1 MGISVSDVSLDL
13 KKLRAWKDASIERLE
28 QGIVTLC
35 RKNGVEVLAGTARF
49 ESSDQILV
57 AGAHGTRRVRFR
69 NALLATGSE
78 VAQLPVLKDV
88 PQFVWTAEDALELQ
102 EIPKQLVIIGGGYI
116 AAEMVNVYAKLG
128 SNVFIVERSDRF
140 LEHMDA
146 DAARVVSDGFKD
158 LGVHLF
164 LDAQVKSAKKKGQKL
179 QLELLVSGKVE
190 EVFCDRVLVAI
201 GRHAHGPELGLENT
215 RVQLDDHGFVR
226 INGKCQTSDERIYAV
241 GDCTGGPM
249 LAHRAFR
256 MGKVAAEAIAG
267 EASAFDNVTVPS
279 VVFSD
284 PEVAVAGI
292 GEDEAKKRGLDVVIG
307 KFPFSALGR
316 AVSGDA
322 TEGFV
327 KVIADRGSQVILGVV
342 MAGGHVSE
350 FLGEATLAV
359 ECGLQLDDVAVTIH
373 PHPTFSEA
381 LSEACEQA
389 LGKAIHTGNKK

>member
-1 MGISVSDVSLDL
+1 MPMPSLP
-13 KKLRAWKDASIERLE
+13 
-28 QGIVTLC
+28 
-35 RKNGVEVLAGTARF
+35 
-49 ESSDQILV
+49 LV
-57 AGAHGTRRVRFR
+57 
-69 NALLATGSE
+69 
-78 VAQLPVLKDV
+78 
-88 PQFVWTAEDALELQ
+88 
-102 EIPKQLVIIGGGYI
+102 VI
-116 AAEMVNVYAKLG
+116 VYAKLG